1 MIPEGYNGPLKLDMF
16 GVDDVDRVL
25 GLADSFLEHWES
37 DEGIDAKER
46 AEVAERR
53 AEWEVLRPALCEL
66 PTLIA
71 ALRRAHEALTESR
84 LAFEEIVRHDA
95 GLNAREV
102 PPAGDDFNH
111 VVAAVPD
118 LDVVVQAVYAVN
130 EALRTAGVEP

>member
-71 ALRRAHEALTESR
+71 ALRRAHAALDFTQPQLAEYVRWHHEFDGGCSVEMEEALQLTT
-84 LAFEEIVRHDA
+84 A
-95 GLNAREV
+95 AR
-102 PPAGDDFNH
+102 GTT
-111 VVAAVPD
+111 
-118 LDVVVQAVYAVN
+118 Y